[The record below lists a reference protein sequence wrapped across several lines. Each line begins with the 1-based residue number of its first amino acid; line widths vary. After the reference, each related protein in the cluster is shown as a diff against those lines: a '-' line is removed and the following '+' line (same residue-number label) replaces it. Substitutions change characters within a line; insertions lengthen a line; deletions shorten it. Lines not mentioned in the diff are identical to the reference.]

1 MNETVS
7 SFEQVFLLLK
17 KYNSWYFFKKA
28 ICADKIRLT
37 LAIVCTFGWFVLAV
51 ISIVDGLML
60 LAVGLFVLISAFIFC
75 YSKLIKRDYPKFSQE
90 YADIMFLYDERDNN
104 LKILSIAEELKKEG
118 NLTNE
123 FLNSALEEGKALAI
137 LKPSQ
142 RSVFSL
148 IVAFIL
154 GLIFFHSIEHIYLEK
169 IIAALAILIS
179 INVFSNRF
187 FDADIKKYNKV
198 EYVVYYLEAIKHYI
212 MKT

>member
-1 MNETVS
+1 
-7 SFEQVFLLLK
+7 
-17 KYNSWYFFKKA
+17 
-28 ICADKIRLT
+28 
-37 LAIVCTFGWFVLAV
+37 
-51 ISIVDGLML
+51 
-60 LAVGLFVLISAFIFC
+60 
-75 YSKLIKRDYPKFSQE
+75 
-90 YADIMFLYDERDNN
+90 MFLYDERDNN

-137 LKPSQ
+137 LEPSQ
-142 RSVFSL
+142 RSVFPL